1 MRTLRLFSTFNLHY
15 RQDREARRGDGLVT
29 LPVHRVLMFI
39 DQKASANLKLTTI
52 AMLLTLTTAAC
63 GGLPPSPSVPSS
75 LPAPSVSPP
84 PIPTSVVAPTP
95 PPTGLQPTIAGVSPS
110 VVTTAGTWGTI
121 TGSQFE
127 NGATVTISNATV
139 FSTVRDST
147 TIQFSNSGAH
157 AAGSVDITV
166 TNPGGHAA
174 TLAGGYTFAP
184 PDVFDANGDW
194 IAHADGSNHYLTDM
208 RFTIQNNA
216 LIALSCGSEVAPVT
230 MPIPLAMQNGG
241 FSFSGV
247 NGLSMSG
254 KLDSMTTS
262 EGRVNAPGCG
272 DGGWWADKS
281 VRY

>member
-1 MRTLRLFSTFNLHY
+1 L
-15 RQDREARRGDGLVT
+15 Q
-29 LPVHRVLMFI
+29 
-39 DQKASANLKLTTI
+39 LTRI
-52 AMLLTLTTAAC
+52 GMLLMAALTIAAC

-75 LPAPSVSPP
+75 LPSPGASSPSNRIDP
-84 PIPTSVVAPTP
+84 AP
-95 PPTGLQPTIAGVSPS
+95 PPTGLRPAIAGVSPN

-127 NGATVTISNATV
+127 PGATVTIANVAV

-147 TIQFSNSGAH
+147 TIQFSTGAH
-157 AAGSVDITV
+157 APGSVDITV
-166 TNPGGHAA
+166 SNPGGHTA
-174 TLAGGYTFAP
+174 TLASGYTFTAP
-184 PDVFDANGDW
+184 DAFDADGDW

-216 LIALSCGSEVAPVT
+216 LISLSCGSEAAPVT
-230 MPIPLAMQNGG
+230 TPITLTVQKGG

-247 NGLSMSG
+247 DGLSMSG

-272 DGGWWADKS
+272 DGLWWADKS
-281 VRY
+281 VGF

>member
-1 MRTLRLFSTFNLHY
+1 
-15 RQDREARRGDGLVT
+15 
-29 LPVHRVLMFI
+29 
-39 DQKASANLKLTTI
+39 
-52 AMLLTLTTAAC
+52 MLLALTTAAC
-63 GGLPPSPSVPSS
+63 GGSPSSPSVPSS
-75 LPAPSVSPP
+75 MPAPSVVTP
-84 PIPTSVVAPTP
+84 APS
-95 PPTGLQPTIAGVSPS
+95 PTGPQPTIAAVSPN

-127 NGATVTISNATV
+127 PGATVTIANVAV

-147 TIQFSNSGAH
+147 TIQFSTGAH

-166 TNPGGHAA
+166 SNPGGHTA
-174 TLAGGYTFAP
+174 TLASGYTFTAP
-184 PDVFDANGDW
+184 DAFDADGDW

-216 LIALSCGSEVAPVT
+216 LISLSCGSEAAPVT
-230 MPIPLAMQNGG
+230 TPITLTVQKGG

-247 NGLSMSG
+247 DGLSMSG

-272 DGGWWADKS
+272 DGLWWADKS
-281 VRY
+281 VAF